1 MTVPRVL
8 VVADDLS
15 GAADCGIAFAAS
27 GLSTVVML
35 SDAPAAVAADVLA
48 VDANSRRL
56 PPEEAAAVN
65 ARLVQRHLAGR
76 KLLCKKINSTL
87 RGNVGAEVAAVI
99 PLAGLAIVAP
109 AFPDTGRTTRGGRVY
124 VNGVPLE
131 ATEIW
136 QREKLVGVADI
147 AAILA
152 RAGVRPARAA
162 LDLVRGD
169 TAHLRRTL
177 DRVAAEGATA
187 VVCDAETEQDLA
199 AIAEASARLTRKVF
213 WVGSAGLARHLPAAA
228 GLVAAPL
235 PPIAAHP
242 HGPVLVVVGSL
253 SAVSR
258 AQAGRLAAE
267 PGVTTL
273 TVTPEALRHGPGH
286 RAWQAA
292 GAALA
297 AALDRGADVLLTI
310 GVGETVDLAEGWRLC
325 TALGRLVVPSASR
338 LGSLV
343 CTGGDTAR
351 ALLSALGAVGL
362 RLVREI
368 EPGVV
373 LSTVEGGRP
382 LPVVT
387 KAGAFGGPET
397 LIRCRAALRAAHA
410 ARSGE

>member
-1 MTVPRVL
+1 M
-8 VVADDLS
+8 
-15 GAADCGIAFAAS
+15 
-27 GLSTVVML
+27 
-35 SDAPAAVAADVLA
+35 
-48 VDANSRRL
+48 
-56 PPEEAAAVN
+56 
-65 ARLVQRHLAGR
+65 
-76 KLLCKKINSTL
+76 
-87 RGNVGAEVAAVI
+87 I

-109 AFPDTGRTTRGGRVY
+109 AFPDTGRTTRDGRVY

-136 QREKLVGVADI
+136 RREKLAGVADI

-152 RAGVRPARAA
+152 RAGVQPARVA
-162 LDLVRGD
+162 LDVVRGD
-169 TAHLRRTL
+169 AASFRHTL
-177 DRVAAEGATA
+177 DRVAEEGATA
-187 VVCDAETEQDLA
+187 VVCDAETGQDLA

-228 GLVAAPL
+228 GIVAAPR

-258 AQAGRLAAE
+258 EQAGRLAAE

-286 RAWQAA
+286 PEWQAA
-292 GAALA
+292 GPALA

-310 GVGETVDLAEGWRLC
+310 GGGKTVDLAEGWQLC
-325 TALGRLVVPSASR
+325 TALGRLVVPSAGR

-373 LSTVEGGRP
+373 LSTAEGAGPQPVAP
-382 LPVVT
+382 LAVVT

-397 LIRCRAALRAAHA
+397 LIRCRAALRAADG
-410 ARSGE
+410 ARSGEQTCRVP